1 MRYFYT
7 WRRLFFPAP
16 QGCNPSVSVLMC
28 HCLRRRS
35 AFKPLHQHL
44 RRRSYLV
51 EPQRGPVIVLTFDM
65 ECWIHIAVP
74 FLAIKSLLSVVQL
87 VYEVKGFINLKFQA
101 ELAVH
106 ILPFI
111 ITVTLLQQHV
121 WNLSQVEDC
130 LKFWCE
136 TRKWLFNQTLVV
148 IAHMSSIGRS

>member
-1 MRYFYT
+1 MGEGNSSQSPKEIYFIIFNSLLMLCFCFCSQVWFIMRYFYT

-28 HCLRRRS
+28 HCLRRGS

-44 RRRSYLV
+44 KRRSYQV

-87 VYEVKGFINLKFQA
+87 VYEVKGFINCIFQA
-101 ELAVH
+101 ELAMH

-121 WNLSQVEDC
+121 
-130 LKFWCE
+130 
-136 TRKWLFNQTLVV
+136 
-148 IAHMSSIGRS
+148 